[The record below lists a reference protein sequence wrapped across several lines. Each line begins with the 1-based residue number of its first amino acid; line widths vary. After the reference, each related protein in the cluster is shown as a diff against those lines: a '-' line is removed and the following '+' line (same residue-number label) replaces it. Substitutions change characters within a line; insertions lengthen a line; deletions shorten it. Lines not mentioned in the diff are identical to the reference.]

1 MTSKAQVYRCKICGN
16 IVEVLHVG
24 KGTLVC
30 CGKPMELLVEN
41 TQDASREKHV
51 PMVEQ
56 TGNGFKVIVGETAH
70 PMEEEHFIEWIEL
83 IADGQ
88 GLRRFLK
95 PGSKP
100 EAEFC
105 ITASQ
110 VTARAYC
117 NLHGLWKSA

>member
-1 MTSKAQVYRCKICGN
+1 MTSRSQVYLCKTCGN

-30 CGKPMELLVEN
+30 CGKPMELLVEH
-41 TQDASREKHV
+41 TQDVGREKHV
-51 PMVEQ
+51 PVVEQ
-56 TGNGFKVIVGETAH
+56 TDSGFKVIVGETAH
-70 PMEEEHFIEWIEL
+70 PMEERHFIEWIEL
-83 IADGQ
+83 LADGQ
-88 GLRRFLK
+88 VLRHFLE

-105 ITASQ
+105 VTASQ

-117 NLHGLWKSA
+117 NLHGLWKSV